1 MTQFQDLDAQAR
13 AVLADCAPLQARF
26 DTLTAEIDSLKA
38 ALKPLAADFQKRK
51 APLVEIENERA
62 ALSRA
67 LGGKTGLFDREE
79 TAPRTVQRPPNRTPT
94 PFEYIETHSHSH
106 LATPDHDARSHM
118 TPDQLKRL
126 ELIESQNLQAMQ
138 ALQALLQV
146 MEDERGKREN
156 LQKIVLRI
164 AEGADDLLKRAG

>member
-13 AVLADCAPLQARF
+13 AVLADCAPLQACY
-26 DTLTAEIDSLKA
+26 DALTAEIDGLKA

-51 APLVEIENERA
+51 SPLVEIENERA

-79 TAPRTVQRPPNRTPT
+79 PTPRTVQRPPNRPPT
-94 PFEYIETHSHSH
+94 PFAMP
-106 LATPDHDARSHM
+106 ATPDHDARSHM

-164 AEGADDLLKRAG
+164 AEGADDLLKKVG